1 VFAVA
6 GDERATAAAKMLEG
20 NRMAGRSDYN
30 GGIVA
35 LACVLLAFA
44 GRADAAPT
52 LYRVDAGRTVAAYTV
67 AYLGALRQRG
77 QIAGARGTL
86 VVDLEAHDGRVELTL
101 DARSVRTG
109 FALRDAFVRGG
120 ALLDASEHPS
130 IAFVSTHLAFD
141 ADRLTRIDG
150 RLTLR
155 GVTRDVSLDV
165 ARFDCGLRGGLPP
178 QDCAADARTTL
189 RRSDFGSDGY
199 VPLIDD
205 EVTLAFAV
213 VGRR

>member
-1 VFAVA
+1 MAVNTL
-6 GDERATAAAKMLEG
+6 GG
-20 NRMAGRSDYN
+20 NRMAGRSDYT
-30 GGIVA
+30 GGVAA
-35 LACVLLAFA
+35 LACGLMTLASPVFA
-44 GRADAAPT
+44 GPT
-52 LYRVDAGRTVAAYTV
+52 LYRVDAARTVAAYTV
-67 AYLGALRQRG
+67 AYFGALRQRG

-86 VVDLEAHDGRVELTL
+86 LVDLDAHDGHVELTL
-101 DARSVRTG
+101 DARSVHTG
-109 FALRDAFVRGG
+109 FAVRDAFVRGN
-120 ALLDASEHPS
+120 ALLDASAHPS

-165 ARFDCGLRGGLPP
+165 AHFDCGQRGGPTP
-178 QDCAADARTTL
+178 EDCVADAQTTL
-189 RRSDFGSDGY
+189 RRSDFGIDSY
-199 VPLIDD
+199 APLIDD